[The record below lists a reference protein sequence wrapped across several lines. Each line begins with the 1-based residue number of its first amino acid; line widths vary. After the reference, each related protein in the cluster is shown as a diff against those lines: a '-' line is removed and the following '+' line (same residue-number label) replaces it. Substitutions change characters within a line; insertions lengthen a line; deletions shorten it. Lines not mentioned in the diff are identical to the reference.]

1 MFAVAG
7 VKPVGIGL
15 IQTTDISFPLN
26 RKGSCKPLKTLW
38 GSTMGVQSP
47 STEPSEQTD
56 PRKAHQTAIFG
67 WKGFRMTPLN
77 TSDCDMLMLP
87 TNAFNG
93 FPYREASWPTSIIL
107 S

>member
-1 MFAVAG
+1 VFAVAG

-47 STEPSEQTD
+47 STEPSFCIARDTEGVGRVNIRSM
-56 PRKAHQTAIFG
+56 PGKYS
-67 WKGFRMTPLN
+67 K
-77 TSDCDMLMLP
+77 
-87 TNAFNG
+87 
-93 FPYREASWPTSIIL
+93 L
-107 S
+107 SEGTM